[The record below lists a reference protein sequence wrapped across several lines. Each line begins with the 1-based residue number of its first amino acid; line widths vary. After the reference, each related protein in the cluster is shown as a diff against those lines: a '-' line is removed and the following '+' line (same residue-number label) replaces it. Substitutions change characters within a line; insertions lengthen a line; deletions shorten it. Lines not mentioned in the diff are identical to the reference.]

1 MAYIDVRLKQRT
13 VLVKFLV
20 AEGEKPA
27 YEHGRVLKASGEAS
41 LGVSSDCAPTSENKE
56 AELGAERHDKP
67 QERSPCTAVKA

>member
-20 AEGEKPA
+20 AEGEKQA

-41 LGVSSDCAPTSENKE
+41 LGVSSDCAPTSKNKE
-56 AELGAERHDKP
+56 AELGAESHDKP